1 MTFGEKIHV
10 ERTKRGMNQ
19 KEFGQLIGVSTR
31 IVSLYET
38 NKSYPRTREDYARIA
53 TTLNLDVNYL
63 LTENEEFVMGV
74 GAEYGPQGA
83 KGAERVLADVNALF
97 AGGEMADEDL
107 DTFMEAVQKAYWEV
121 KKINKEKYSSKKNTK
136 ENND

>member
-38 NKSYPRTREDYARIA
+38 NKSYPRTRDDYARIA

-74 GAEYGPQGA
+74 GAEYGTRGA

-107 DTFMEAVQKAYWEV
+107 DIFMQAVQQAYWEV
-121 KKINKEKYSSKKNTK
+121 KKINKEKYSSKKNVK

>member
-38 NKSYPRTREDYARIA
+38 NKSYPRTREDYTRIA
-53 TTLNLDVNYL
+53 AALNLNVNYL
-63 LTENEEFVMGV
+63 LTENEEFVMGIADQYGTR
-74 GAEYGPQGA
+74 GAQGA
-83 KGAERVLADVNALF
+83 TKVLSDVKALF
-97 AGGEMADEDL
+97 AGGEMAEEDM
-107 DTFMEAVQKAYWEV
+107 DVFMKAVQDAYWEV
-121 KKINKEKYSSKKNTK
+121 KKINKEKYTPKKYRK